1 MKTLVTLLAVLA
13 SAPLSARA
21 QEDIMGT
28 WNVVSR
34 PAELNTCGKP
44 AEPSAY
50 QWLLTENAGKVT
62 VTVQGETA
70 YKKLSGTYANGE
82 LVLDG
87 PAKAGMF
94 SDVSG
99 NAVLVLQVRDGSFTG
114 IRYALSVK
122 SVPGGQALCMVTFN
136 VTGKKQ

>member
-1 MKTLVTLLAVLA
+1 MKTLISLLAVIAL
-13 SAPLSARA
+13 APLAAIA

-34 PAELNTCGKP
+34 PADLNTCGKP
-44 AEPSAY
+44 ADPSAY

-70 YKKLSGTYANGE
+70 FKKLSGTYLNGE

-87 PAKAGMF
+87 PAKSGMF
-94 SDVSG
+94 SDISA

-114 IRYALSVK
+114 VRYALSAK
-122 SVPGGQALCMVTFN
+122 NIPGGQTLCLVAFTL
-136 VTGKKQ
+136 TGKKQ